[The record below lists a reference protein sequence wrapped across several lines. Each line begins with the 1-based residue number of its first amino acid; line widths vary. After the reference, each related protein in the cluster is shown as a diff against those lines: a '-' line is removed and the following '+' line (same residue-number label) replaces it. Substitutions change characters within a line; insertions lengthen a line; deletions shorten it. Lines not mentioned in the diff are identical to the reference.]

1 MTTVRTKLP
10 VVDAY
15 ILERYFPV
23 FLETSKEQM
32 DCSATLKCIVNR
44 EMTGMHKE
52 LFCVNKI
59 YKVNL

>member
-15 ILERYFPV
+15 ILERYFQV

-32 DCSATLKCIVNR
+32 DCSATLKCTINK
-44 EMTGMHKE
+44 ELTGMYKE
-52 LFCVNKI
+52 LLRVNKI